1 MAAGSDCAHHALE
14 VYADI
19 KAATDRNVPEAR
31 AAYEQLKAA
40 YPNRSRKHRA
50 NEAEQT

>member
-31 AAYEQLKAA
+31 AACDQFKAA

-50 NEAEQT
+50 NEAPET